1 MSYGEYFDS
10 TLFILSLKPMN
21 GYELSRR
28 IKWDGTSVSGG
39 TIRPLLKA
47 LEAEDLV
54 RHEKE
59 GKSKVYFLT
68 DKGKSYVK
76 NLREFRE
83 NIRNKMLATSMN
95 RDIIF
100 PEILADLEDSR
111 ILNEAIDQVSEVI
124 VEIVKSA
131 FILTKKN
138 RQERLQHFKTDVLEL
153 IEQMKG
159 ERSVDKQNE
168 D

>member
-54 RHEKE
+54 RHEKV

-83 NIRNKMLATSMN
+83 KIRNKMLATSMN

-100 PEILADLEDSR
+100 PEILTDLEDSR
-111 ILNEAIDQVSEVI
+111 ILNEAIDQVAGVI

-131 FILTKKN
+131 FILTKKD
-138 RQERLQHFKTDVLEL
+138 RRERLEHFKADILDL
-153 IEQMKG
+153 IEEMKG
-159 ERSVDKQNE
+159 ERNDNRNRE
-168 D
+168 